1 MCVKEV
7 FLGKVQRFWEH
18 FSTHN
23 KLLWERK
30 MGLIFTAQGI
40 LERSRGLTFDD
51 VLLMPRH
58 SEMNSRLAPQ
68 LTTRVTKNFNLKTPI
83 ISANMDTVTESMMAL
98 KMADLGGLGILH
110 RFMSPLDQVNQV
122 KIIRDKIRALGL
134 PIAASIGVKEEGMR
148 RADMLADA
156 GVDIFTIDIA
166 HGDSVMMFETL
177 DYVKKKYP
185 KIDVIAGNTAMPD
198 GVKGMIEH
206 GADAVKVGIGP
217 GSMCTTRIITGC
229 GVPQLTAIAMCVLEA
244 QKHNIPV
251 IADGGI
257 KTSGDIVKAFAAGAQ
272 TVMLGSMLSGCLETP
287 GEIEGGRKR
296 YRGMAS
302 KDAQISWRGELPQ
315 GMAAEGEARWVNCKG
330 SVENIVLELCGGIR
344 SGMTYLNAMTLF
356 DIHKNAR
363 FMEMTASGMMES
375 KPHGLN
381 Q

>member
-1 MCVKEV
+1 
-7 FLGKVQRFWEH
+7 
-18 FSTHN
+18 
-23 KLLWERK
+23 
-30 MGLIFTAQGI
+30 MGLIFAASNI

-58 SEMNSRLAPQ
+58 SEMNSRRAPQ
-68 LTTRVTKNFNLKTPI
+68 LESRVTKNFSLKTPI
-83 ISANMDTVTESMMAL
+83 ISANMDTVTEVEMAI
-98 KMADLGGLGILH
+98 KMAELGGMGILH
-110 RFMSPLDQVNQV
+110 RFMSPEEQVRMV
-122 KIIRDKIRALGL
+122 KLMCEKIKPLGL
-134 PIAASIGVKEEGMR
+134 PVAASIGVKEEGMM
-148 RADMLADA
+148 RADLLANA

-166 HGDSVMMFETL
+166 HGDSVMMLEVL

-198 GVKGMIEH
+198 GVRRLIDH

-229 GVPQLTAIAMCVLEA
+229 GVPQLTAVAMCVMEA
-244 QKHNIPV
+244 HKYNVPV

-272 TVMLGSMLSGCLETP
+272 TVMLGSMLSGCVETP

-302 KDAQISWRGELPQ
+302 KDAQVSWRGELPK
-315 GMAAEGEARWVNCKG
+315 GMAAEGDARWVPCKG
-330 SVENIVLELCGGIR
+330 SVENIVHELCGGIR
-344 SGMTYLNAMTLF
+344 SCMTYLNANSLAE
-356 DIHKNAR
+356 INKNAL
-363 FMEMTASGMMES
+363 FMEMTASGMIES

-381 Q
+381 L